1 MMHIKNHA
9 PKDVKVILA
18 GNKSD
23 LESER
28 RIATDEGIKMARNYD
43 IPFYECSAKTA
54 GNVNEIFE
62 KMANEVLVKL
72 EKAKMESSV
81 FNFKTAWRLNN
92 DEEGTHS
99 TCCKN

>member
-9 PKDVKVILA
+9 PKDVKVILV

-28 RIATDEGIKMARNYD
+28 RVATEEGEKISRNYD

-54 GNVNEIFE
+54 NNINDIFD
-62 KMANEVLVKL
+62 KMSNEVLAKL
-72 EKAKMESSV
+72 EKAKMETSV
-81 FNFKTAWRLNN
+81 FNFKNTWRLNN
-92 DEEGTHS
+92 EEEGTS
-99 TCCKN
+99 SSCCKN